1 MNRRPFLRHI
11 INIVVTGYI
20 GIAAVSIPAYAEQC
34 DNGATQKIAKTPV
47 KPQYAWL
54 PKTPVGMDV
63 DATGVIVNGAVAL
76 GTFAAAAVAL
86 WAAFSDRRTRKKN
99 ERVVARL
106 TAAGVV
112 DKLKTIHGATNTA
125 RDLRQRLYVEDR
137 YPTASP
143 LGRFLKGIDLCTFEE
158 IASMS
163 GLPDNCAMKI
173 AYAQGK
179 IRLAASLCEQVP
191 PSNNLK
197 IGDELLS
204 KADDALAAA
213 QAWLE
218 SAVAICEHAT
228 KDLVA
233 AVAAVSGNTQ

>member
-1 MNRRPFLRHI
+1 MNRQPALRQLV
-11 INIVVTGYI
+11 NIVVVGAI
-20 GIAAVSIPAYAEQC
+20 GIATASIPAHAEQC
-34 DNGATQKIAKTPV
+34 DNATTRKIATAPA

-54 PKTPVGMDV
+54 PKTPIGMDV
-63 DATGVIVNGAVAL
+63 DATGVVVNGAVAL

-86 WAAFSDRRTRKKN
+86 WAAFTDRRTRKKN

-112 DKLKTIHGATNTA
+112 DKLKTIHAKTNMA
-125 RDLRQRLYVEDR
+125 RHLRQHIYIEDR

-143 LGRFLKGIDLCTFEE
+143 MGRLLKSIDLCTFEE

-163 GLPDNCAMKI
+163 GLPDNCAMKV

-179 IRLAASLCEQVP
+179 IRLAAALCEQVP
-191 PSNNLK
+191 PSNNLA
-197 IGDELLS
+197 IGDELLN
-204 KADDALAAA
+204 KADDALASA

-233 AVAAVSGNTQ
+233 AVAAVSGNTE